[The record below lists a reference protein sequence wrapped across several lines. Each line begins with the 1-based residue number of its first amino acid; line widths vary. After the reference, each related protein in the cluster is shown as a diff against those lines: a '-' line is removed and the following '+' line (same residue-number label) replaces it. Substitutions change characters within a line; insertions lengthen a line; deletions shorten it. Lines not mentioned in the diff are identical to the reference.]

1 MQLLNTAPLS
11 NAALWAA
18 QFRTFRLDELLRMD
32 STELAGLITCDA
44 DEIRARQEI
53 YADCMQNSRLLPLF
67 DRILSAIDDILAL
80 RQKERDSGPDTE
92 RALYAV
98 RSLQIYISL
107 IEEISTVATE
117 FVKSLSSTRLRAF
130 FTAFSGIAV
139 SEEFRILR
147 EEIATIALKAEGIR
161 SVTLAVNLNAQLQ
174 PSEIGLLS
182 INDTYFT
189 SDNLYTRLFGKS
201 GGEGRAAPLLS
212 PDGSEAS
219 LEKALYSSLNRSI
232 NKLVRKLHSDLLGR
246 CSALVTP
253 LLECRNSLS
262 CIVRSMKF
270 VSYCRGRCGNLCFAS
285 VSETGTR
292 YTSAYDP
299 ALLQHR
305 TASEIVGNDVAFGNT
320 QPTVLLLTGVNSGG
334 KSIYLRSVVINQ
346 LLFQLGLPVAA
357 KAAEVRILHS
367 VFSHLS
373 AGGSDV
379 GGRFAAEC
387 AAAKEIIDGADGD
400 SLVLMDEAFS
410 STNSQEG
417 AAIAYQFI
425 RHMLAKGAYCIF
437 TSHFLELRGYAE
449 ELISADKRLGVF
461 HFGTSDGKQTYR
473 LQPGFVEEKNYAYLI
488 AKKYGLE
495 YSAE

>member
-1 MQLLNTAPLS
+1 MQLLQTAPLS
-11 NAALWAA
+11 NPGLWAT
-18 QFRTFRLDELLRMD
+18 QFRTFHTDELLRMD
-32 STELAGLITCDA
+32 SAELAGFITCDA

-53 YADCMQNSRLLPLF
+53 YADCIQNSRLLPLF
-67 DRILSAIDDILAL
+67 DRILSAIDDIIAL
-80 RQKERDSGPDTE
+80 RQKDRDAGPDTE

-107 IEEISTVATE
+107 IEEISAVSAE
-117 FVKSLSSTRLRAF
+117 LVKPLCSARLRSF
-130 FTAFSGIAV
+130 FTAFSDIAA
-139 SEEFRILR
+139 SGDFRVLR
-147 EEIATIALKAEGIR
+147 EEIAAVALKAEGIR

-189 SDNLYTRLFGKS
+189 ADNLYTRLFGKS
-201 GGEGRAAPLLS
+201 GAEGRAAPLLP
-212 PDGSEAS
+212 PDGSEAA

-253 LLECRNSLS
+253 VLECRSSLS
-262 CIVRSMKF
+262 FIVRSMKF

-285 VSETGTR
+285 VSETCTR

-299 ALLQHR
+299 ALLQRR

-334 KSIYLRSVVINQ
+334 KSIYLRAVAINQ

-357 KAAEVRILHS
+357 KAAEIRILHS

-387 AAAKEIIDGADGD
+387 AAAKEIIDKADSA

-449 ELISADKRLGVF
+449 ELCSAGEGLGAF
-461 HFGTSDGKQTYR
+461 HFGTEGGQQTYR
-473 LQPGFVEEKNYAYLI
+473 IRPGFVEEKNYAYLI

>member
-1 MQLLNTAPLS
+1 MDLLCTSSPA

-18 QFRTFRLDELLRMD
+18 QFRTFRVDELLRMD
-32 STELAGLITCDA
+32 SVELAGYVTCDPE
-44 DEIRARQEI
+44 EIRARQAI
-53 YADCMQNSRLLPLF
+53 YSDCMQNSALLPIF
-67 DRILSAIDDILAL
+67 TRILSAIDDILAL
-80 RQKERDSGPDTE
+80 RQKDRDSFPDTE
-92 RALYAV
+92 RSLYAV
-98 RSLQIYISL
+98 RSLQLYISL
-107 IEEISTVATE
+107 IEEISAASGKLVE
-117 FVKSLSSTRLRAF
+117 SLSSLRLREF
-130 FTAFSGIAV
+130 LSSFSEIAA
-139 SEEFRILR
+139 SDEFRVLR
-147 EEIATIALKAEGIR
+147 EEIAVVSTKAESIR

-182 INDTYFT
+182 INDSYYTA
-189 SDNLYTRLFGKS
+189 DNVYTRLFGKS
-201 GGEGRAAPLLS
+201 GVEGRVTPLLS

-219 LEKALYSSLNRSI
+219 LEKALYSSLNRSV
-232 NKLVRKLHSDLLGR
+232 NKLMRKLHSDLLGR

-262 CIVRSMKF
+262 FILRTMHF
-270 VSYCRGRCGNLCFAS
+270 VKYCRGRCCDLCFAS
-285 VSETGTR
+285 FSEDSTH
-292 YTSAYDP
+292 YISIYDP
-299 ALLQHR
+299 ALIAHR
-305 TASEIVGNDVAFGNT
+305 TASEIVGNDVFFGKDH
-320 QPTVLLLTGVNSGG
+320 PYVYLLTGVNSGG
-334 KSIYLRSVVINQ
+334 KSICLRSIAVNQ

-357 KAAEVRILHS
+357 KSAAVRIVHT
-367 VFSHLS
+367 VYSHLS

-449 ELISADKRLGVF
+449 ELISVDKRLGVF